1 MNDIRGVHH
10 VALTVSDLES
20 SERFYEALGFSPERR
35 IRFDSPAAARVT
47 GVSGARLE
55 MAFLTLGGFRLELIE
70 YTPRGRQDV
79 RAANDLGSSHICLQV
94 DGIEGVYSRL
104 TDHGVPFISL
114 PHHDPSGVSMTYFS
128 DPDGNRLELLE
139 IEDGHAG

>member
-1 MNDIRGVHH
+1 MNEIHSVHH

-47 GVSGARLE
+47 GVPGARLH
-55 MAFLTLGGFRLELIE
+55 MAFLALGGFRLELIQYSPPGIQE
-70 YTPRGRQDV
+70 VP
-79 RAANDLGSSHICLQV
+79 AINDLGSAHICFQV
-94 DGIEGVYSRL
+94 DQIDRVYSRL
-104 TDHGVPFISL
+104 TARGLRFTSS

-139 IEDGHAG
+139 IKHGP